1 MNRAAQM
8 AAIAALQDADWL
20 RKTIADVETSR
31 QAISQIAADNGLVAL
46 PSATNFVTIDCGRDG
61 DYARRVLGSLV
72 AQGVFVR
79 MPFVAPQDRCIR
91 ISAGREQ
98 DLEFVA
104 AALPKALADA

>member
-1 MNRAAQM
+1 
-8 AAIAALQDADWL
+8 
-20 RKTIADVETSR
+20 
-31 QAISQIAADNGLVAL
+31 
-46 PSATNFVTIDCGRDG
+46 
-61 DYARRVLGSLV
+61 LGSLV

-79 MPFVAPQDRCIR
+79 MPFVTPQDRCIR